1 MNITIYKTFIIIS
14 SIFLLQSCSI
24 EKRTL
29 RSGYYIDWDQ
39 RSHRSSNN
47 DLISDFNPKM
57 ERDHHQAHQLSQMPS
72 EEIETY
78 EIIQEQLDTTYKKNH
93 EVVKIYKSDNLFSNH
108 TIKLPNFQLSE
119 KLDNKYLK
127 LDIIDHKKN
136 DSVETEKKLNNWSLI
151 SFIFGCLTFLLGALS
166 LAQLPELLVVA
177 FIFSIF
183 ASIAGNISWKQQ
195 KSTDNYNRTSKV
207 FSILGMILSFTPL
220 LFGLVLLII
229 SIGNF
234 FSFIKIF

>member
-1 MNITIYKTFIIIS
+1 MKTTIIKIFFILS
-14 SIFLLQSCSI
+14 SILLLQSCSI

-29 RSGYYIDWDQ
+29 RTGYYIDWNQ
-39 RSHRSSNN
+39 RTHRSSND
-47 DLISDFNPKM
+47 DLTSDFNPKM
-57 ERDHHQAHQLSQMPS
+57 ERDNNQALQLTQIPS
-72 EEIETY
+72 EEIETND
-78 EIIQEQLDTTYKKNH
+78 IKHEQLDTTFKKNH
-93 EVVKIYKSDNLFSNH
+93 EAVKIDDLYSNH

-119 KLDNKYLK
+119 KLENKYLM
-127 LDIIDHKKN
+127 LDNLDHKKN
-136 DSVETEKKLNNWSLI
+136 DSVETKKKLNSWSLI

-207 FSILGMILSFTPL
+207 FSILGMILSFTPV

>member
-1 MNITIYKTFIIIS
+1 MNTTIHKTFFIIC
-14 SIFLLQSCSI
+14 SILLLQSCSI

-29 RSGYYIDWDQ
+29 RSGYYIDWNQ
-39 RSHRSSNN
+39 RSHRSSND
-47 DLISDFNPKM
+47 DLTSDFNPKM
-57 ERDHHQAHQLSQMPS
+57 ERDNNQALQLTHIPS
-72 EEIETY
+72 EEIETND
-78 EIIQEQLDTTYKKNH
+78 IKQEQLDTTYEKNH
-93 EVVKIYKSDNLFSNH
+93 EAVKIDDLYSNH
-108 TIKLPNFQLSE
+108 TIKLPTFQLSE
-119 KLDNKYLK
+119 KLENKYLK
-127 LDIIDHKKN
+127 LDNLDHKKN
-136 DSVETEKKLNNWSLI
+136 DSVETKKKLNGWSLI

-207 FSILGMILSFTPL
+207 FSILGMILSFTPV

>member
-29 RSGYYIDWDQ
+29 RTGYYIDWNQ
-39 RSHRSSNN
+39 RTHRSSND
-47 DLISDFNPKM
+47 DLTSDFNPKM
-57 ERDHHQAHQLSQMPS
+57 ERDNNQALQLTQIPS
-72 EEIETY
+72 EEIETND
-78 EIIQEQLDTTYKKNH
+78 IKHEQLDTTFKKNH
-93 EVVKIYKSDNLFSNH
+93 EAVKIDDLYSNH

-119 KLDNKYLK
+119 KLENKYLM
-127 LDIIDHKKN
+127 LDNLDHKKN
-136 DSVETEKKLNNWSLI
+136 DSVETKKKLNSWSLI

-207 FSILGMILSFTPL
+207 FSILGMILSFTPV

>member
-1 MNITIYKTFIIIS
+1 MKTTIIKTFFILS
-14 SIFLLQSCSI
+14 SILLLQSCSI

-29 RSGYYIDWDQ
+29 RTGYYIDWNQ
-39 RSHRSSNN
+39 RTHRSSND
-47 DLISDFNPKM
+47 DLTSDFNPKM
-57 ERDHHQAHQLSQMPS
+57 ERDNNQALQMTQIPS
-72 EEIETY
+72 EKIETY
-78 EIIQEQLDTTYKKNH
+78 DIKQEQLDTTFKKNH
-93 EVVKIYKSDNLFSNH
+93 EFVKIDELYSNH
-108 TIKLPNFQLSE
+108 TIKLPTFQLSE
-119 KLDNKYLK
+119 KLENKYLK
-127 LDIIDHKKN
+127 LDNLDHKKN
-136 DSVETEKKLNNWSLI
+136 DSIETKKKLNSWSLI

-207 FSILGMILSFTPL
+207 FSILGMILSFTPV

>member
-1 MNITIYKTFIIIS
+1 MKTTIIKTFFILS
-14 SIFLLQSCSI
+14 SILLLQSCSI

-29 RSGYYIDWDQ
+29 RTGYYIDWNQ
-39 RSHRSSNN
+39 RTHRSSND
-47 DLISDFNPKM
+47 DLTSDFNPKM
-57 ERDHHQAHQLSQMPS
+57 ERDNNQALQMTQIPS
-72 EEIETY
+72 EKIETY
-78 EIIQEQLDTTYKKNH
+78 DIKQEQLDTTFKKNH
-93 EVVKIYKSDNLFSNH
+93 EVVKIDDLYSNH
-108 TIKLPNFQLSE
+108 TIKLPTFQLSE
-119 KLDNKYLK
+119 KLENKYLK
-127 LDIIDHKKN
+127 LDNLDHKKN
-136 DSVETEKKLNNWSLI
+136 DSIETKKKLNSWSLI

-195 KSTDNYNRTSKV
+195 KSTDNYNSTSKV
-207 FSILGMILSFTPL
+207 FSILGMILSFTPV

>member
-1 MNITIYKTFIIIS
+1 MKTTIIKTFFILS
-14 SIFLLQSCSI
+14 SILLLQSCSI

-29 RSGYYIDWDQ
+29 RSGYYIDWNQ
-39 RSHRSSNN
+39 RSHHSSND
-47 DLISDFNPKM
+47 DLTSDFNPKM
-57 ERDHHQAHQLSQMPS
+57 ERDNNQALQLTHIPS
-72 EEIETY
+72 EEIETND
-78 EIIQEQLDTTYKKNH
+78 IKQEQLDTTYEKNH
-93 EVVKIYKSDNLFSNH
+93 EAVKIDDLYSNH
-108 TIKLPNFQLSE
+108 TIKLPTFQLSE
-119 KLDNKYLK
+119 KLENKYLM
-127 LDIIDHKKN
+127 LDNLDHKKN
-136 DSVETEKKLNNWSLI
+136 DSVETKKKLNSWSLI

-207 FSILGMILSFTPL
+207 FSILGMILSFTPV

>member
-1 MNITIYKTFIIIS
+1 MKTTIIKTFFILS
-14 SIFLLQSCSI
+14 SILLLQSCSI

-29 RSGYYIDWDQ
+29 RSGYYIDWNQ
-39 RSHRSSNN
+39 RSHHSSND
-47 DLISDFNPKM
+47 DLTSDFNPKM
-57 ERDHHQAHQLSQMPS
+57 ERDNNQALQLTHIPS
-72 EEIETY
+72 EEIETND
-78 EIIQEQLDTTYKKNH
+78 IKQEQLDTTYEKNH
-93 EVVKIYKSDNLFSNH
+93 EAVKIDDLYSNH
-108 TIKLPNFQLSE
+108 TIKLPTFQLSE
-119 KLDNKYLK
+119 KLENKYLK
-127 LDIIDHKKN
+127 LDNLDHKKN
-136 DSVETEKKLNNWSLI
+136 DSIETKKKLNSWSLI

-207 FSILGMILSFTPL
+207 FSILGMILSFTPV

>member
-1 MNITIYKTFIIIS
+1 MKITIIKTFFIIS
-14 SIFLLQSCSI
+14 SILLLQSCSI

-29 RSGYYIDWDQ
+29 RSGYYFDWNQ
-39 RSHRSSNN
+39 RSHHFSND
-47 DLISDFNPKM
+47 DLTSDFNPKM
-57 ERDHHQAHQLSQMPS
+57 ERANNQALQLTHIPS
-72 EEIETY
+72 EEIETND
-78 EIIQEQLDTTYKKNH
+78 IKQEQLDTTYEKNH
-93 EVVKIYKSDNLFSNH
+93 EAVKIDDLYSNH
-108 TIKLPNFQLSE
+108 TIKLPTFQLSK
-119 KLDNKYLK
+119 KLENKYLMQVN
-127 LDIIDHKKN
+127 LDHKKN
-136 DSVETEKKLNNWSLI
+136 DTVETKKKLNSWSLI

-207 FSILGMILSFTPL
+207 FSILGMILSFTPV

>member
-1 MNITIYKTFIIIS
+1 MKTTIIKTFFILS
-14 SIFLLQSCSI
+14 SILLLQSCSI

-29 RSGYYIDWDQ
+29 RTGYYIDWNQ
-39 RSHRSSNN
+39 RTHRSSND
-47 DLISDFNPKM
+47 DLTSDFNPKM
-57 ERDHHQAHQLSQMPS
+57 ERDNNQALQLTQIPS
-72 EEIETY
+72 EEIETND
-78 EIIQEQLDTTYKKNH
+78 IKHEQLDTTFKKNH
-93 EVVKIYKSDNLFSNH
+93 EAVKIDDLYSNH

-119 KLDNKYLK
+119 KLENKYLM
-127 LDIIDHKKN
+127 LDNLDHKKN
-136 DSVETEKKLNNWSLI
+136 DSVETKKKLNSWSLI

-207 FSILGMILSFTPL
+207 FSILGMILSFTPV

>member
-1 MNITIYKTFIIIS
+1 MKTTIIKTFFILS
-14 SIFLLQSCSI
+14 SILLLQSCSI

-29 RSGYYIDWDQ
+29 RSGYYIDWNQ
-39 RSHRSSNN
+39 RSHHSSND
-47 DLISDFNPKM
+47 DLTSDFNPKM
-57 ERDHHQAHQLSQMPS
+57 ERDNNQALQLTHIPS
-72 EEIETY
+72 EEIETND
-78 EIIQEQLDTTYKKNH
+78 IKQEQLDTTFKKNH
-93 EVVKIYKSDNLFSNH
+93 EVVKIDDLYSNH
-108 TIKLPNFQLSE
+108 TIKLPTFQLSE
-119 KLDNKYLK
+119 KLENKYLK
-127 LDIIDHKKN
+127 LDNLDHKKN
-136 DSVETEKKLNNWSLI
+136 DSIETKKKLNSWSLI

-207 FSILGMILSFTPL
+207 FSILGMILSFTPV